1 MREGI
6 RRIKLIFLLVEMVA
20 MFGIPAPR
28 RWNTFIQRV
37 RTRRWE
43 RQRTRRLP
51 RTMRG
56 YESLMHLNP
65 ELAEPWK
72 RSTHIRQKSNFSM

>member
-1 MREGI
+1 MSEGI
-6 RRIKLIFLLVEMVA
+6 RRVKLLFLLFEMVA
-20 MFGIPAPR
+20 MLGIPAPR
-28 RWNTFIQRV
+28 RWDTFIQQV

-56 YESLMHLNP
+56 YESLMRMNP

-72 RSTHIRQKSNFSM
+72 RSTYIRRKSNFSM